1 MCPFDLTA
9 VTRLKIKKRLP
20 LRIVLLAATG
30 AMMLGQTAAK
40 RYADDNAM
48 LTDRQMAHHVLSRL
62 AFGPRPGQVD
72 DLIEVGWENWVKKQ
86 LDPQSLDDDQTD
98 AVQHDSWPSLAMSMT
113 DIFTTY
119 RPPYPTDREPTPEEE
134 EIRYNLRHKLKR
146 ELVESVLH
154 RAIHSNRQFQEVIVE
169 FWRNHFNIFQDK
181 SDVQFLANHY
191 EVNVLRRHAFGKFG
205 NMLMASARHPAMLIY
220 LDNVVSQKPL
230 TPIEQRLVARYEGRK
245 RQPASVIARAR
256 HRGLN
261 ENYARE
267 LMELHT
273 LGVDNYYSQF
283 DVIEVAR
290 VLTGWSAGWSH
301 GAEGQGEYGFI
312 FRPHVHDERKKIVLG
327 SRIPGRGV
335 EEGERLVR
343 SLAKHRGTAKF
354 ISWKLCR
361 FLVSDEPSER
371 LVNQVAQVFRRSGG
385 NLPKVYEAIIF
396 SRDFLSRDN
405 YRSKFKS
412 PFELVVSAL
421 RVVDAKIENFD
432 AIIHTLRMMGQPIY
446 GCVDP
451 PGYGDQAE
459 AWLDPGVMVYRWDFA
474 LRLANGRIGG
484 VSIPQSVIDSVS
496 ELSLDE
502 RTETLIKLI
511 VPDELDTPTQSLLND
526 AIKRQ
531 VATRPMMGVAIGSP
545 MFQQQ

>member
-1 MCPFDLTA
+1 ML
-9 VTRLKIKKRLP
+9 
-20 LRIVLLAATG
+20 
-30 AMMLGQTAAK
+30 LGQTAVE
-40 RYADDNAM
+40 RRTDDDAM
-48 LTDRQMAHHVLSRL
+48 LTDRQIAHHVLSRL

-72 DLIEVGWENWVKKQ
+72 DLIEVGWKNWVKKQ
-86 LDPQSLDDDQTD
+86 LDPQSLDDEQIG
-98 AVQHDSWPSLAMSMT
+98 AAQHDRWPSLAMSMT

-119 RPPYPTDREPTPEEE
+119 SPPYPVGREPTPQEEE
-134 EIRYNLRHKLKR
+134 LRSNLKYKLKG

-181 SDVQFLANHY
+181 VVFLANHY

-205 NMLMASARHPAMLIY
+205 DMLMASARHPAMLIY

-230 TPIEQRLVARYEGRK
+230 TPVEQRLVARYEGRK
-245 RQPASVIARAR
+245 RQPASVMARAR

-273 LGVDNYYSQF
+273 LGVDNYYTQF

-290 VLTGWSAGWSH
+290 VLTGWSAGWSQ
-301 GAEGQGEYGFI
+301 GAEGKGEYGFM

-327 SRIPGRGV
+327 SRVPGHGA
-335 EEGERLVR
+335 EEGERLIR

-371 LVNQVAQVFRRSGG
+371 LVKRVTQVFRRSGG
-385 NLPKVYEAIIF
+385 DLPKVYEAIIF
-396 SRDFLSRDN
+396 SKDFLSRDN

-412 PFELVVSAL
+412 PFELVVSAM
-421 RVVDAKIENFD
+421 RMVDAKIENSN
-432 AIIHTLRMMGQPIY
+432 AILHVLRLMGQPIY

-459 AWLDPGVMVYRWDFA
+459 AWLDPGVMIYRWDFA
-474 LRLANGRIGG
+474 LNLAGGRIGG
-484 VSIPQSVIDSVS
+484 VSTPQSFIDSIS

-502 RTETLIKLI
+502 GTKTLDERTKTVVKLI
-511 VPDELDTPTQSLLND
+511 VPDAIDAPTLSLLNE

-531 VATRPMMGVAIGSP
+531 VATRPMMGVALGSP